1 VEVGQW
7 VQPPSINTRI
17 RVIQVNTPSY
27 RFYVPPFVDSTVA
40 SAVVARVPFDSIVDS
55 ELVDRYVV
63 DSVSDNIADV
73 CSLNFHA
80 RMFSGQGGNDSCCHC
95 FLCVLLNVE
104 ACWVWRKQKFVG
116 EAQCVNGLEDKHV
129 IMVEDFME
137 GVARKMVDEAGKEAE
152 KKAEKE
158 AGGKAKKATKEVVGE
173 AAEKMVEEKTKARE
187 EKRRETRKKASG
199 KVVAKRVE
207 DGREIGE
214 IGESGQTS
222 QEERKYSGKEKT
234 EESIRGGADQDIEE
248 VQNDEEEEG
257 MKAKGKG
264 KADEEVKKEAA
275 RESEKG
281 VEEEELDSES
291 TWADIVEANQ
301 ISEDELEQAFGHNFG
316 FPTTRRPIDY
326 RRTLDCSV
334 DSTVMEEWL
343 EGSGITIG
351 DLPQSQR
358 QQALQLLWTWRD
370 IFCDNL
376 ETLPAT
382 DLIYHRIPTKRDCK
396 PIRSKPRLSTAE
408 EVAWLHA
415 HIPSMEKAGIIDRVD
430 SPWSAPS
437 RFVRKKNNSLRL
449 THTFCPIND
458 ATIKSNYPMRRVE
471 PILNNLMQ
479 PRFSMFW
486 WTDAANG
493 YWAVPVWPPHVF
505 KTAFSCALGQFAYKR
520 MGQGLTGAPM
530 TYSRLKD
537 LMAGPI
543 PEPHAE
549 PAISG
554 ITLDGSAA
562 FEYFVDDDMGA
573 AVSFDD
579 QLRFLHDSY
588 FPRIAWAKLTLSPA
602 KSAFFMPRVEGLG
615 FVGGPL
621 GLRPSADKVKAIR
634 DYPVPTNEAEID
646 KFLFMTTYIRKFIPG
661 RAEYARI
668 MKEAVIKVA
677 ESIPRSGLS
686 VEEVGKEGKGEGGVQ
701 EGQRAKGGKRKI
713 SRKTI
718 GFEWRKDQQDA
729 FEAIK
734 HAIINNACWGGDPTF
749 QYHLS
754 TDASSYAYGGILFQ
768 LPTLPAGT
776 TLDKTNKDHMRIVQ
790 FISKAFSD
798 PETRYHTTE
807 REGLAVIRCLE
818 EVRWLVMQAMDV
830 PVMVYTDHKSLLSI
844 MDGSLAKESPNAA
857 RSARI
862 DRWQLRLA
870 EYNLKFKHI
879 PGGENK
885 IADGLSRLP
894 VSALEVGVAGRED
907 DLVEALVVEA
917 MKVQAQRGEKKK
929 WVGDGRGRV
938 EVMVVGKGGDG
949 EKAVEGCGREW
960 KGGGG
965 EGAEVVDER
974 SKGMEMAEEERRRK
988 VREGKLRDRWEKW
1001 LQSEWYGSVVEY
1013 RLFGKDQGGDGS
1025 RSLRKRMEKKAADFR
1040 LIDAKGAAPRLAY
1053 VERRDGRQSWCIF
1066 PDRVNDVLR
1075 HAHDCHGHFAD
1086 AITLKQL
1093 IGKFYWPTRAKD
1105 TPVFCRT
1112 CQACQYFGPR
1122 KPSQIQKPILHLQP
1136 FDMLGIDFLGPFNPV
1151 CDGTKSKY
1159 VILVVDYF
1167 SRYAWARAV
1176 EANDGEAAVKFL
1188 MEEVVKVFGWPSA
1201 VYSDNGSHFVQG
1213 EFAALLKANGVR
1225 NVD

>member
-17 RVIQVNTPSY
+17 RVIQANTPSY
-27 RFYVPPFVDSTVA
+27 RFYVPPYVS
-40 SAVVARVPFDSIVDS
+40 SN
-55 ELVDRYVV
+55 VV
-63 DSVSDNIADV
+63 DSDCVVSASVDACLSDFRACMFDGRDV
-73 CSLNFHA
+73 NGA
-80 RMFSGQGGNDSCCHC
+80 CCHC
-95 FLCVLLNVE
+95 YLCLLLNVH
-104 ACWVWRKQKFVG
+104 ACYSWRKQKFV
-116 EAQCVNGLEDKHV
+116 EKAQCFRGVAAQHIILIAE
-129 IMVEDFME
+129 FME
-137 GVARKMVDEAGKEAE
+137 GVVRRLVDEASEEVEKKEEKVVAEVEEKMDKKGKNVGESREKANGEEVMEQAE
-152 KKAEKE
+152 QVIGKTVGEVEQARQEKQKEVDREVVERTVEKEKRRVIREREKAEK
-158 AGGKAKKATKEVVGE
+158 GIRGE
-173 AAEKMVEEKTKARE
+173 AEQEVEWR
-187 EKRRETRKKASG
+187 
-199 KVVAKRVE
+199 
-207 DGREIGE
+207 
-214 IGESGQTS
+214 
-222 QEERKYSGKEKT
+222 
-234 EESIRGGADQDIEE
+234 
-248 VQNDEEEEG
+248 QNDEEEEA
-257 MKAKGKG
+257 MMVDEKAIGEVVNRASGEEGKEVEKMAEEKTKTREGKIKGEKDG
-264 KADEEVKKEAA
+264 KEADEVMKKEAA

-281 VEEEELDSES
+281 VDEDE
-291 TWADIVEANQ
+291 VEANQ
-301 ISEDELEQAFGHNFG
+301 VSGDIEDEMEQAFGHNFG

-334 DSTVMEEWL
+334 DSTVMEAWL
-343 EGSGITIG
+343 GASGITVG
-351 DLPQSQR
+351 SGLDPRQR
-358 QQALQLLWTWRD
+358 NEALQLLWTWRD
-370 IFCDNL
+370 IFCDSL

-449 THTFCPIND
+449 THTFCPINN

-543 PEPHAE
+543 PEPNAE

-562 FEYFVDDDMGA
+562 FEYFADDDMGA
-573 AVSFDD
+573 AVSFED
-579 QLRFLHDSY
+579 QFRFLHDSY
-588 FPRIAWAKLTLSPA
+588 FPRIAWAKLTLSPG

-686 VEEVGKEGKGEGGVQ
+686 DEVGSEGKGREGVAGGFQEDRCPAGRFQEGQRSEGAGCHQDRRPEGPSSFQ

-729 FEAIK
+729 FDAIK

-776 TLDKTNKDHMRIVQ
+776 ILDKTNKDHMRIVQ

-818 EVRWLVMQAMDV
+818 EVRWLVMQAMDI
-830 PVMVYTDHKSLLSI
+830 PVIVYTNHKSLLSI
-844 MDGSLAKESPNAA
+844 LDGSLAKESPNAA

-907 DLVEALVVEA
+907 DLVEALVT
-917 MKVQAQRGEKKK
+917 
-929 WVGDGRGRV
+929 D
-938 EVMVVGKGGDG
+938 VMVDGKGGDG
-949 EKAVEGCGREW
+949 ETEVEGCGRGQGREGV
-960 KGGGG
+960 KGGAKDGV
-965 EGAEVVDER
+965 EE
-974 SKGMEMAEEERRRK
+974 KGMETEERRRK
-988 VREGKLRDRWEKW
+988 VKEGKLRDRWKKW
-1001 LQSEWYGSVVEY
+1001 LDSDWYGAVVEY
-1013 RLFGKDQGGDGS
+1013 RLFGRDGGDGS
-1025 RSLRKRMEKKAADFR
+1025 RTMRKRMERKAADFR
-1040 LIDAKGAAPRLAY
+1040 LVDAKGAAPRLAY
-1053 VERRDGRQSWCIF
+1053 VERDGRQSWCIF
-1066 PDRVNDVLR
+1066 PD
-1075 HAHDCHGHFAD
+1075 
-1086 AITLKQL
+1086 
-1093 IGKFYWPTRAKD
+1093 
-1105 TPVFCRT
+1105 
-1112 CQACQYFGPR
+1112 
-1122 KPSQIQKPILHLQP
+1122 
-1136 FDMLGIDFLGPFNPV
+1136 
-1151 CDGTKSKY
+1151 
-1159 VILVVDYF
+1159 
-1167 SRYAWARAV
+1167 
-1176 EANDGEAAVKFL
+1176 
-1188 MEEVVKVFGWPSA
+1188 
-1201 VYSDNGSHFVQG
+1201 
-1213 EFAALLKANGVR
+1213 
-1225 NVD
+1225 

>member
-1 VEVGQW
+1 
-7 VQPPSINTRI
+7 
-17 RVIQVNTPSY
+17 
-27 RFYVPPFVDSTVA
+27 
-40 SAVVARVPFDSIVDS
+40 
-55 ELVDRYVV
+55 
-63 DSVSDNIADV
+63 
-73 CSLNFHA
+73 
-80 RMFSGQGGNDSCCHC
+80 
-95 FLCVLLNVE
+95 
-104 ACWVWRKQKFVG
+104 
-116 EAQCVNGLEDKHV
+116 
-129 IMVEDFME
+129 
-137 GVARKMVDEAGKEAE
+137 
-152 KKAEKE
+152 
-158 AGGKAKKATKEVVGE
+158 
-173 AAEKMVEEKTKARE
+173 
-187 EKRRETRKKASG
+187 
-199 KVVAKRVE
+199 
-207 DGREIGE
+207 
-214 IGESGQTS
+214 
-222 QEERKYSGKEKT
+222 
-234 EESIRGGADQDIEE
+234 
-248 VQNDEEEEG
+248 
-257 MKAKGKG
+257 
-264 KADEEVKKEAA
+264 
-275 RESEKG
+275 
-281 VEEEELDSES
+281 
-291 TWADIVEANQ
+291 
-301 ISEDELEQAFGHNFG
+301 
-316 FPTTRRPIDY
+316 
-326 RRTLDCSV
+326 
-334 DSTVMEEWL
+334 
-343 EGSGITIG
+343 
-351 DLPQSQR
+351 
-358 QQALQLLWTWRD
+358 
-370 IFCDNL
+370 
-376 ETLPAT
+376 
-382 DLIYHRIPTKRDCK
+382 
-396 PIRSKPRLSTAE
+396 
-408 EVAWLHA
+408 
-415 HIPSMEKAGIIDRVD
+415 MEKAGIIDRVD

-449 THTFCPIND
+449 THTFCPINN

-621 GLRPSADKVKAIR
+621 GLRPSADKVKAIH
-634 DYPVPTNEAEID
+634 DYPVPTNEAKID

-668 MKEAVIKVA
+668 MKEAVIQVA
-677 ESIPRSGLS
+677 ESIPRSGLR
-686 VEEVGKEGKGEGGVQ
+686 EEVGKGGFQ
-701 EGQRAKGGKRKI
+701 EGQRVKGGKRKI

-729 FEAIK
+729 FDAIK

-776 TLDKTNKDHMRIVQ
+776 ILDKTNKDHMRIVQ

-818 EVRWLVMQAMDV
+818 EVRWLVMQAMDI
-830 PVMVYTDHKSLLSI
+830 PVMVYTHHKSLLLI
-844 MDGSLAKESPNAA
+844 LDGSLAKESPNAA

-870 EYNLKFKHI
+870 EYNLKFEHI

-907 DLVEALVVEA
+907 DLVETLVAEA
-917 MKVQAQRGEKKK
+917 MEVQEEKESGGEEKEQAVAGKRNSRRRVEKKVRKEGLEKMVEEQKETGMGHQRDGRTGKEKKMEGRGMDERVEKGTIRRKIEETEKTKEAARDSGKEKGKK
-929 WVGDGRGRV
+929 WDGDGQRRV
-938 EVMVVGKGGDG
+938 EVMVVGKGRDG
-949 EKAVEGCGREW
+949 EMAVEGCESGQRREGVKEGG
-960 KGGGG
+960 KGGVKDGQ
-965 EGAEVVDER
+965 R
-974 SKGMEMAEEERRRK
+974 SDGVKEKGVETEEMRRK
-988 VREGKLRDRWEKW
+988 VKEGKLRDRWKKW
-1001 LQSEWYGSVVEY
+1001 LDSDWYGSVVEY
-1013 RLFGKDQGGDGS
+1013 RLFGRDGGDGS
-1025 RSLRKRMEKKAADFR
+1025 RAMRKRMERKAADFR

-1053 VERRDGRQSWCIF
+1053 VERDGRQSWCIF
-1066 PDRVNDVLR
+1066 PDRVNDVLT

-1136 FDMLGIDFLGPFNPV
+1136 FDMIGIDFLGPFNPV
-1151 CDGTKSKY
+1151 CDGTSSKY
-1159 VILVVDYF
+1159 VILVVDYC
-1167 SRYAWARAV
+1167 SRFAWARAV

-1213 EFAALLKANGVR
+1213 DFAALLKANGIKHFPAPKSHPSSVGLIERYVQLILYGLRRHTLLVDRGKFLWDRFLPLVINNLNDRVLRVHGYTPSQLLFGCTPRRSGWDVTPTQEHVAEGLAQLYQNDPYFNTLTVDDGQVALRFAAIDEMRNRAVGRLSSSHQSTVR
-1225 NVD
+1225 REKLKTKWTAPQMGDLVLLRNMSLDGQHGHKLAARWEGPYLLDDIHPEGRAGRLRDIQSGELVKIKASGKKERVHLDDLKVFVPRADRAEIDVVEVSASLKDWTPPEFVADTNLVMMG